1 MANTNTRNMS
11 WFKRTL
17 SNRHEIELIVWTL
30 FFGAV
35 TFSLFWLTV
44 QLKLLPEA
52 LLRPHLSQED
62 TGLFDALG
70 GWALGFAGA
79 MVAIRIAGLAKTIQE
94 NDSIREQV
102 KMMEA
107 QVAQVSR
114 LNSALNQS
122 IIDAKRACAAV
133 ILFAKELERSGLLTY
148 EDTYLWNAF
157 SKRSNTDASLE
168 RLEKR
173 KAALQETLEEK
184 LSHLVKTIEESFQN
198 SAFRDVLRYIEKAG
212 TQANKD
218 TTVIKNGSEGE
229 SFISQFFRHYHQ
241 NQTATQSTQTDLIS
255 VVKEN
260 QVFFEILDIM
270 KGLGTR
276 NFGIGVMELR
286 ALDLIDHY
294 RKDLIRLLKAEGARF
309 SSDNNKEF
317 QISDAAWLLL
327 GLLLYRTKSDGLPTT
342 DNAGFVTL
350 ALMLGSLPTKDTVKQ
365 YLESKRVE
373 VEKPYSEAGRTLL
386 SKEIEEL
393 AQSLYFLDGEE
404 LCDLEDLINE
414 CCQDTKFLTV
424 LTANI
429 GVSQEYGN
437 IKSDKDTSDFRSNEH
452 RNEEGNA
459 DEGPAPEGNDN
470 RAPNIEKGSDKKA
483 NN

>member
-1 MANTNTRNMS
+1 MANAKARKIS
-11 WFKRTL
+11 WLKRTL
-17 SNRHEIELIVWTL
+17 SNRHEVELIGWTL

-35 TFSLFWLTV
+35 TFFLFWLTV
-44 QLKLLPEA
+44 QLRLLPEA

-107 QVAQVSR
+107 QVEQVSQ
-114 LNSALNQS
+114 LNSSLNQS

-133 ILFAKELERSGLLTY
+133 ILFAKELERSGMLTY
-148 EDTYLWNAF
+148 EDNYLWNAF
-157 SKRSNTDASLE
+157 SKRSNNDGALQQ
-168 RLEKR
+168 LAKR
-173 KAALQETLEEK
+173 KAALQDTLEEK
-184 LSHLVKTIEESFQN
+184 LAHLVKTIEESFQN

-212 TQANKD
+212 TENNKD
-218 TTVIKNGSEGE
+218 TTVIKNRSKGE
-229 SFISQFFRHYHQ
+229 SFISQFFQHYHQ
-241 NQTATQSTQTDLIS
+241 NPQSINTTQTDLIN
-255 VVKEN
+255 VVKKN
-260 QVFFEILDIM
+260 QVFFEILDIT

-294 RKDLIRLLKAEGARF
+294 RKDLIRLLKAEGTRF
-309 SSDNNKEF
+309 SSDKDKEF

-327 GLLLYRTKSDGLPTT
+327 GLLLYRTKSDGRPTT

-365 YLESKRVE
+365 YLESKRAE
-373 VEKPYSEAGRTLL
+373 VEKPYSEAGRALL

-429 GVSQEYGN
+429 GVSEEYVN
-437 IKSDKDTSDFRSNEH
+437 MKTNKDTFDLRSNET
-452 RNEEGNA
+452 RSEEEGSN
-459 DEGPAPEGNDN
+459 EGAAPEGNDN
-470 RAPNIEKGSDKKA
+470 RAPDIEKASDKKA